1 MKTYKKKKK
10 KAGVNIKKPSTNK
23 KETKSIVRSKSI
35 KKTRK
40 EPISIAIQRKDF
52 FLEDLFNKC
61 SNFKD
66 LGKTNVN
73 EFFINKKFEIPYARK
88 IMGDFVTLLR
98 KEGIDPK
105 KNNFNEIGK
114 TIQEDCFNNFQ
125 NSDRKCFC
133 CGEDIKFLTRD
144 DGKIEPIDV
153 ACDHVIPVINMLL
166 TVQTNSISKNLQF
179 IHKNCNGKKSDK
191 NIYETYDNVGKK
203 NGIFKCRTDN
213 SKYCQSKFLDILKNL
228 DLRSPA
234 DIDYRISN
242 IDNFRNFIDEFKEY
256 INFFLND
263 KVSATTALLK
273 MRNTIPKNSLSR
285 SRSSVGSSTRS
296 SSRSSSRNRN

>member
-1 MKTYKKKKK
+1 MNTYKKKKE
-10 KAGVNIKKPSTNK
+10 KAGVKKTETLKNK
-23 KETKSIVRSKSI
+23 KETKSIVRSNSI

-40 EPISIAIQRKDF
+40 KSIAIESKDF

-73 EFFINKKFEIPYARK
+73 NFFINKKFKIPYARN
-88 IMGDFVTLLR
+88 IMGDFITLLR
-98 KEGIDPK
+98 TEGIDPK

-153 ACDHVIPVINMLL
+153 ACDHVIPIINMLL

-179 IHKNCNGKKSDK
+179 IHKNCNGKKLDK
-191 NIYETYDNVGKK
+191 NIYETYVNVGKK

-228 DLRSPA
+228 DLRSPP

-273 MRNTIPKNSLSR
+273 MRNTSPKNSSN
-285 SRSSVGSSTRS
+285 RSSDRNRSRS
-296 SSRSSSRNRN
+296 SSRSETSSIS